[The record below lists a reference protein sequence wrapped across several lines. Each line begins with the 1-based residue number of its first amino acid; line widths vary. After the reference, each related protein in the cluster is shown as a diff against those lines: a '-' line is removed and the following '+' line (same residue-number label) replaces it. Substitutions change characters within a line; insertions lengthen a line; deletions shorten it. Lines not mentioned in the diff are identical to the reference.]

1 MAYLG
6 RYSEDFELDD
16 DGILQDSGQSG
27 GILIDDDGIV
37 RDDFDVFSRQTSTTH
52 WTDSGLGGDKQSST
66 PSTLRQLDLQSYAS
80 LDDVSHPLDDS
91 RINISDLEASKDDL
105 DFEDEPLIDRPTD
118 ITGSQDDILFTHGRR
133 SNGFANRSSIDNSLH
148 FEDPHEGIK
157 GSNHEELFGEEYY
170 HQLRELGV
178 LVDEADFEETK
189 NSLNEFENLEGQ
201 YSRDSYDV
209 DNADVIE
216 RFFQR
221 DSRKAPNRDS
231 LDIDTP
237 HVDRDHGNERDYFDT
252 SRDSA
257 GHLYEADDHEISRTR
272 PSTANSARTISS
284 RSFPEISPEEALQLY
299 QKQIQL
305 VDNDADS
312 IEFDES
318 QKTEMVSDGDDDE
331 IFLITGHGKDGESP
345 KPAKM
350 MAYDNKNIP
359 SLTPKESRGSRPP
372 SESSILSSRISTP
385 YSRDGSRSQ
394 TPQNRSEEEIKSK
407 PLTQPEEEESMTQ
420 VSKLRSKSEHDSSMT
435 RPDSVASEKSNAS
448 DNLSSGVKL
457 KSSPRKPTGQTLS
470 KAKSQESFF
479 DNSEERGSKGEK
491 LPKRL
496 LPKPSA
502 ADSNQAFKIK
512 TMSKSTSNLS
522 SKSGPVKP
530 THMTLTEISLLIDDP
545 EMILQDLSEGA
556 QSTTSEKSKTE
567 LTQKLKQESS
577 KRAQATE
584 LVQQLQKDYDRL
596 LSKYAMAELTI
607 DQLRLGAKISLHS
620 DSPTP
625 SQATSG
631 SVASTQYPQVL
642 QLNAT
647 PSRGLSRTSPLQRQ
661 PLISPV
667 TGDVLSQD
675 GTDKAQQSISFQGIS
690 PAQRPGLES
699 DTNSVD
705 TSHTTSTVG
714 EGEHFPTNAADNVKL
729 NISFKTKKLEEKMD
743 SFQTLIE
750 EKQLPTEEHEQV
762 FEKIRTEHEQI
773 RKDYL
778 QAKEDYSVLRRAGVT
793 AAVDANFDED
803 KELEGKLFKIGMK
816 FDEIQEKM
824 EEERK
829 HNSSQRQPFQ
839 ASRQKSDSETETE
852 SGATP
857 ATDHRK
863 PKMLGTK
870 AGDDLLQPKEDAKFD
885 EKLKRLHE
893 EYNALMDRYRRLKQM
908 AQSQERDKE
917 IDNLVKKLR
926 NITKE
931 APDIFRMPP
940 ELQERWEQMKDK
952 EHKKQE
958 RSRMQSEDKGRP
970 RSTENRGQLQSS
982 NSPMTSNGSNQQNT
996 DMTPGRSPQNRR
1008 GSGSTSSSSRRV
1020 SQESLLNSKPN
1031 SGSYSSLSSR
1041 HSPSPRDSSF
1051 ADRDSP
1057 VPNVPRPRR
1066 YDHPDR
1072 RDSKGLIKKPDGG
1085 SQSSLLDSGISD
1097 QEAGGATGGASP
1109 LSNIPGPGKFKQMTG
1124 KREADTDSGFIGS
1137 FVGSEVSGN
1146 LSAQRNQQQTPLRLR
1161 HPGDSGISQR
1171 PPSRGSDSSARSVG
1185 RSPVQMTQTLKE
1197 PLQTQTEPSRT
1208 PMKKEPP
1215 PSRTRQDQAS
1225 EGREYTDDSYTSVT
1239 ESDASFDTDPHH
1251 LRRRRGSSN
1260 QGSQRQID
1268 KIEEDSEE
1276 DRPSTK
1282 MSHRSKASIKA
1293 AETKSSP
1300 VKQKKPSPPPPPVVS
1315 DEEEDSTPRASPAR
1329 DTTQDLYSSR
1339 ELSPQPVVDRNIEK
1353 LQTERVIIQAR
1364 KPGTPMKVPP
1374 SPKMEVFR
1382 PSTPGARSDQQRHL
1396 SILDRRSP
1404 AQVERSSPAQGHRAS
1419 PAQGQR
1425 MSPAQGQRM
1434 SPAQGQRVPIP
1445 KAAPGTS
1452 LFIPLKQMKDCSVGS
1467 GSEESILASDPETAR
1482 TAATAGSVN
1491 SERLKQIQDELGKL
1505 CEEFLQS
1512 KTERH
1517 TQPPPP
1523 PAPAPIQPLLQQ
1535 NQHDDYYFDPT
1546 EDPYAFMRGPR
1557 RRANSFS
1564 GSPGRNW
1571 DWDWHIPLHPGD
1583 GDIPLGYAAADS
1595 YAEPCLNS
1603 GGKLRSRPRDR
1614 RRIQKNLNMRDV
1626 NHPESEY
1633 IEQNG
1638 YLSDQSPTRQHEVE
1652 EIGNGA
1658 HVQGHYGLYSPQTIT
1673 TTQQTQ
1679 SDEQFYLKRGRRV
1692 YGSQPNLTFTGYQPP
1707 HAPGFQPPQNGAAA
1721 GTSSPS
1727 ELTQPRPQHT
1737 LRQTLYSYAASG
1749 PRNRTA
1755 SWNSPPAGYPG
1766 VQMQQMSGVNL
1777 QQQSDGRLD
1786 SRYTWY
1792 TTPQEQVYPDEDQP
1806 IGYVVPTSR
1815 ASSQRSLSGGTMRY
1829 YTPDGQV
1836 SSRYFV
1842 REFGNEEDSAESG
1855 NEIEGRRS
1863 RSVDRRRMRHR
1874 RRKYRHIRDD
1884 DYYSDM
1890 AGPSDLEAG
1899 LDQSLQFVEEIDE
1912 LTYRMMDTVSHE
1924 LLKSKRRKEFG
1935 SSYW

>member
-1 MAYLG
+1 ML
-6 RYSEDFELDD
+6 EDY
-16 DGILQDSGQSG
+16 SG

-37 RDDFDVFSRQTSTTH
+37 RDDFDVFSRHTSNTH

-80 LDDVSHPLDDS
+80 LDDSQ
-91 RINISDLEASKDDL
+91 INISDLEASKDDL
-105 DFEDEPLIDRPTD
+105 DFEDEPRPTD
-118 ITGSQDDILFTHGRR
+118 ITGSQDDILFTRGRR
-133 SNGFANRSSIDNSLH
+133 SNGFTNRDSIDNSLH

-157 GSNHEELFGEEYY
+157 GGNNHEELFGDEYY

-178 LVDEADFEETK
+178 LVDDADFEETK
-189 NSLNEFENLEGQ
+189 ASLNEFENLEGH
-201 YSRDSYDV
+201 YSRDFDDV
-209 DNADVIE
+209 DNADAIE
-216 RFFQR
+216 GFFQR
-221 DSRKAPNRDS
+221 DRKAPNRDS

-237 HVDRDHGNERDYFDT
+237 HIGHGHERDYYDT
-252 SRDSA
+252 SRDST
-257 GHLYEADDHEISRTR
+257 GHLFEADDHEISRTR

-299 QKQIQL
+299 QNQIQL
-305 VDNDADS
+305 VDNDAES

-318 QKTEMVSDGDDDE
+318 QKMEMVNDGDDDE
-331 IFLITGHGKDGESP
+331 IFLITGHGTDGESP

-350 MAYDNKNIP
+350 MAYDNKNVP
-359 SLTPKESRGSRPP
+359 SLTPKESHGSRPP

-407 PLTQPEEEESMTQ
+407 PLSQPEEEESMTQ
-420 VSKLRSKSEHDSSMT
+420 VSKLKSKSEHDSSMS
-435 RPDSVASEKSNAS
+435 RPDSVASQKSNAS
-448 DNLSSGVKL
+448 ENLSSGIKP

-479 DNSEERGSKGEK
+479 DNAEERGSKGEK
-491 LPKRL
+491 GPKRL

-502 ADSNQAFKIK
+502 TDSNQAFKIK
-512 TMSKSTSNLS
+512 SMSKSTSNLS

-545 EMILQDLSEGA
+545 EMILQDHSEGA

-631 SVASTQYPQVL
+631 SVASMQYPQVL
-642 QLNAT
+642 HLNAT

-661 PLISPV
+661 PLISP
-667 TGDVLSQD
+667 
-675 GTDKAQQSISFQGIS
+675 ISGG
-690 PAQRPGLES
+690 RLC
-699 DTNSVD
+699 
-705 TSHTTSTVG
+705 
-714 EGEHFPTNAADNVKL
+714 
-729 NISFKTKKLEEKMD
+729 MD

-829 HNSSQRQPFQ
+829 LNSSQRQPFQ

-863 PKMLGTK
+863 PKILRTK
-870 AGDDLLQPKEDAKFD
+870 AGDDLLHPKEDAKFD

-940 ELQERWEQMKDK
+940 ELQERSEQLKDK
-952 EHKKQE
+952 ENKKQE

-982 NSPMTSNGSNQQNT
+982 NSSMTSNGSNHQNT
-996 DMTPGRSPQNRR
+996 DMTPGRGPQNRR
-1008 GSGSTSSSSRRV
+1008 GSGSASNSSRMV
-1020 SQESLLNSKPN
+1020 AQESLLNSKPN
-1031 SGSYSSLSSR
+1031 SGSHSSLSSR
-1041 HSPSPRDSSF
+1041 YSLSPRDSSF

-1057 VPNVPRPRR
+1057 VPNVPRPQR
-1066 YDHPDR
+1066 YDHQDR
-1072 RDSKGLIKKPDGG
+1072 RDSKGLKKKPDGG
-1085 SQSSLLDSGISD
+1085 SQISLLDSGISD

-1161 HPGDSGISQR
+1161 HPGDSGIGQ
-1171 PPSRGSDSSARSVG
+1171 
-1185 RSPVQMTQTLKE
+1185 
-1197 PLQTQTEPSRT
+1197 
-1208 PMKKEPP
+1208 
-1215 PSRTRQDQAS
+1215 
-1225 EGREYTDDSYTSVT
+1225 
-1239 ESDASFDTDPHH
+1239 
-1251 LRRRRGSSN
+1251 
-1260 QGSQRQID
+1260 
-1268 KIEEDSEE
+1268 
-1276 DRPSTK
+1276 STK
-1282 MSHRSKASIKA
+1282 LSHKSKASIKA

-1300 VKQKKPSPPPPPVVS
+1300 VKQKKPSPLPPPVVS
-1315 DEEEDSTPRASPAR
+1315 DEEEDSTPRASPTR

-1339 ELSPQPVVDRNIEK
+1339 DLSPPPVVDRNIEK
-1353 LQTERVIIQAR
+1353 IQSERIIIQAR
-1364 KPGTPMKVPP
+1364 KPGTPMKAPP
-1374 SPKMEVFR
+1374 SPKMEVPR
-1382 PSTPGARSDQQRHL
+1382 PSTPGSRLDQHRL
-1396 SILDRRSP
+1396 SVLDRRSP
-1404 AQVERSSPAQGHRAS
+1404 AQVERSSPAQGQRAS
-1419 PAQGQR
+1419 PAQGHR
-1425 MSPAQGQRM
+1425 ASSSQGHRV
-1434 SPAQGQRVPIP
+1434 SSAQGQRVPTP
-1445 KAAPGTS
+1445 KAAPGAS

-1505 CEEFLQS
+1505 REEFLHS
-1512 KTERH
+1512 KNVRH

-1571 DWDWHIPLHPGD
+1571 DWDWYIPLNPGD
-1583 GDIPLGYAAADS
+1583 GDMPLGYAAADS
-1595 YAEPCLNS
+1595 YAEPRLNS
-1603 GGKLRSRPRDR
+1603 EGQLRSRPRDR
-1614 RRIQKNLNMRDV
+1614 RRIRKNLNTRDL
-1626 NHPESEY
+1626 NHRENEY
-1633 IEQNG
+1633 IEPNG
-1638 YLSDQSPTRQHEVE
+1638 YLSDQSPTRQQETE
-1652 EIGNGA
+1652 ELGNGA
-1658 HVQGHYGLYSPQTIT
+1658 HVQGHYGIYSPQTIT

-1679 SDEQFYLKRGRRV
+1679 SDQQYYLKKGRRV

-1707 HAPGFQPPQNGAAA
+1707 HAPGFQPPQT
-1721 GTSSPS
+1721 GTPARTASPS
-1727 ELTQPRPQHT
+1727 DLTQPRPQHT

-1755 SWNSPPAGYPG
+1755 SWSPHPPGYPG
-1766 VQMQQMSGVNL
+1766 VQMSGVNL
-1777 QQQSDGRLD
+1777 QQPIDLRLD
-1786 SRYTWY
+1786 SGYPLYTA
-1792 TTPQEQVYPDEDQP
+1792 PQEHVYSDEDQP
-1806 IGYVVPTSR
+1806 IGYVIPTSR
-1815 ASSQRSLSGGTMRY
+1815 ASSRRSQSRSTMRY
-1829 YTPDGQV
+1829 YTPDGHV

-1855 NEIEGRRS
+1855 SEIEGRRS
-1863 RSVDRRRMRHR
+1863 RSVGRRRRRHR
-1874 RRKYRHIRDD
+1874 RRKYRRVRDE
-1884 DYYSDM
+1884 DYYSDI

-1899 LDQSLQFVEEIDE
+1899 LDQSIQLVEEIDE